1 MTSGT
6 RNWSIPAVT
15 NDTTYGNG
23 GEKKRP
29 QGGRMARSYK
39 TFCIE
44 SKDLRLT
51 PKERRELEEI
61 LKRTTLLV
69 GKQRIRL
76 TLLEYENF

>member
-1 MTSGT
+1 
-6 RNWSIPAVT
+6 
-15 NDTTYGNG
+15 
-23 GEKKRP
+23 
-29 QGGRMARSYK
+29 MARSYK